1 MVETNHL
8 LTFCTTV
15 ISRDPDSRISTT
27 ILTEFSRM
35 LDDFREFAE
44 NLRPQFVEDRRWY
57 TENLIHFMVL
67 EIREREHLPMLL
79 STRTAM

>member
-1 MVETNHL
+1 
-8 LTFCTTV
+8 
-15 ISRDPDSRISTT
+15 
-27 ILTEFSRM
+27 M